1 MTLANDTA
9 LTVRA
14 IEPHERGAVLDL
26 LDEWI
31 SRDFFARYFEHDP
44 AFRDELCFVA
54 VDGDRIVSTLQVFG
68 KDVRTNGSTLR
79 VGGIGNVFT
88 TASHREHGIA
98 SRLLSRA
105 IAAMEEHGFDLS
117 LLFAVRL
124 AFYGRHGWGAHPRL
138 FVFLEPARPKISDR
152 YVIERFAVARDLD
165 AVMNIYDTHSGSLAG
180 TTVRD
185 RRYWGG
191 QLGYAGNPG
200 EDFLVARAGG
210 KTGAVVAY
218 ARGTTLYG
226 YYLIMEHGYL
236 PGHEEALTDLVC
248 RLHAVEGAALPGTL
262 SQLTTEQRVLEAL
275 GGRGIEHRRV
285 EDVFWMWR
293 VISPARLADKL
304 GLTPDEVGREDFLHR
319 LFPPEQS
326 VFWLSDRF

>member
-1 MTLANDTA
+1 MSLADNA

-14 IEPHERGAVLDL
+14 IEPHERAAVLDL
-26 LDEWI
+26 LGEWI

-44 AFRDELCFVA
+44 TFRDELCFVA

-68 KDVRTNGSTLR
+68 KDVRVNRSTLR

-88 TASHREHGIA
+88 TASYREHGIA

-124 AFYGRHGWGAHPRL
+124 AFYGRHGWAAHPRL
-138 FVFLEPARPKISDR
+138 FVFLEPARPRLSGR
-152 YVIERFAVARDLD
+152 YAIEPFAVARDLD
-165 AVMNIYDTHSGSLAG
+165 VAMKIYDTHSSSLPG

-185 RRYWGG
+185 HRYWAG
-191 QLGYAGNPG
+191 QLSYAGNPG

-210 KTGAVVAY
+210 KTGSVVAY

-248 RLHAVEGAALPGTL
+248 RLHGVEGATLPGTL
-262 SQLTTEQRVLEAL
+262 TQLVTERQVLEAL
-275 GGRGIEHRRV
+275 GARGVEQQRV

-293 VISPARLADKL
+293 VISPARLAAKL
-304 GLTPDEVGREDFLHR
+304 DMTLDEVGCEDLLQR